1 MKNANKHTINLIRQR
16 NEAAFKEVY
25 FTYSSRLYSVAFQVL
40 KDDVLAQEVVQESFI
55 ILWQKTDELKPDS
68 NLWSYLYV
76 IARRNCLNKLRAISL
91 SMKYVNEARQILEA
105 STPPVSNRVE
115 KNELQSIINTYISEL
130 PPKQREVFKMS
141 REDGKSHLEIAQ
153 ELNISPNTVR
163 NHIVEVLRKLKSK
176 LKTYGYY
183 LTILICFLT
192 SS

>member
-1 MKNANKHTINLIRQR
+1 MKNANSHSINLIPQR
-16 NEAAFKEVY
+16 HESAFKEVY
-25 FTYSSRLYSVAFQVL
+25 FTYSRQLYSVAFQVL

-55 ILWQKTDELKPDS
+55 TLWQKFDELNPES

-76 IARRNCLNKLRAISL
+76 IARRNCLNKLRAISS
-91 SMKYVNEARQILEA
+91 SMKYVNEARQILET

-115 KNELQSIINTYISEL
+115 KNELQSIINSYISDL

-176 LKTYGYY
+176 LKSYGYY
-183 LTILICFLT
+183 LILFIYFLT